1 MKGLWDQNPDLHEHT
16 SQGRVASPSM
26 EAPGANIM
34 SHKTM
39 YQGLIANDDM
49 VKAYKGLGRLY
60 KTFFEDR
67 VRDIKRA

>member
-39 YQGLIANDDM
+39 
-49 VKAYKGLGRLY
+49 
-60 KTFFEDR
+60 
-67 VRDIKRA
+67 